1 MERTF
6 KSSRVVQSSNWRI
19 NMIEKIKEACDDLP
33 DIVKA
38 VLFVS
43 VIALFWDFIL

>member
-1 MERTF
+1 MYDIF
-6 KSSRVVQSSNWRI
+6 KNI
-19 NMIEKIKEACDDLP
+19 CDDLP

-43 VIALFWDFIL
+43 AIALFWDFIL

>member
-1 MERTF
+1 
-6 KSSRVVQSSNWRI
+6 
-19 NMIEKIKEACDDLP
+19 MIDKIQDICDDLP